1 MRNMMSK
8 LVAYRGLL
16 VPFLFYTR
24 RWKEKFLLFLLVKFT
39 NEILGLQMIFNY
51 YLINLL
57 TI

>member
-24 RWKEKFLLFLLVKFT
+24 GGRKSF
-39 NEILGLQMIFNY
+39 Y
-51 YLINLL
+51 YFF
-57 TI
+57 